1 MTISGKARLAGVM
14 GWPVSHSMSPRLHNF
29 WIERHGIDGAYVPL
43 PVRPEHF
50 DDAVRA
56 LATLGFAGVNV
67 TLPHKQAA
75 LAMADRVE
83 PLAARIGAANTLI
96 FDVEGTIEARNTDAF
111 GFAENLRASEG
122 SDVLRRGPAV
132 LVGAGGS
139 ARAVVAALQDA
150 GVPEIRIVN
159 RTRAKAEELVASFG
173 KPCVTVEWDQRA
185 AALDGATLL
194 VNATT
199 QGMQGQPPLDLALDA
214 LPRDAVVTDLVYV
227 PLETPLL
234 AAARARGNRTV
245 DGLGMLLYQALA
257 GFSAWFGVGPMVDE
271 ALRRFVL
278 AGLAGG

>member
-14 GWPVSHSMSPRLHNF
+14 GWPVAHSLSPRLHNF
-29 WIERHGIDGAYVPL
+29 WIEQHGIDGAYVPL

-67 TLPHKQAA
+67 TVPHKQAA
-75 LAMADRVE
+75 LAVADRVE

-96 FDVEGTIEARNTDAF
+96 FDAGGAIEARNTDAF

-122 SDVLRRGPAV
+122 PDVLRRGPAV

-139 ARAVVAALQDA
+139 ARAVVAALVDA
-150 GVPEIRIVN
+150 GAPEIRIVN
-159 RTRAKAEELVASFG
+159 RTRAKAEAIANSLG
-173 KPCVTVEWDQRA
+173 TPCAVVDWDRRGE
-185 AALDGATLL
+185 ALEGAMLL

-199 QGMQGQPPLDLALDA
+199 QGMQGQPPLDLALDR
-214 LPRDAVVTDLVYV
+214 LPREAVVTDLIYV

-257 GFSAWFGVGPMVDE
+257 GFTAWFGVAPKVDE